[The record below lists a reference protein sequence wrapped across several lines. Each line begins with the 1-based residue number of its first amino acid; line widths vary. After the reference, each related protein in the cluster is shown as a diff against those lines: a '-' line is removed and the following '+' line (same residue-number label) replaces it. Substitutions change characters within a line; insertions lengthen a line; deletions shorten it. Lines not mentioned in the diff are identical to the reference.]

1 MYQAKAEGGNRFRMF
16 DSTLGDK
23 LKKQVLMA
31 VQLHESLQNDEFE
44 LMYQPQIDLE
54 TGEISACEALLRWCP
69 ADESQSVPPSEFI
82 PIAERTDLIVLIGQ
96 WVLEQACQQVKVWR
110 SKGINLRV
118 DVNVSGKE
126 LVQPNFFEN
135 LDECK
140 SGYNLAPQDI
150 GIELTEN
157 ILIQAND
164 VVINGLKAQREKG
177 VDISIDDF
185 GVGYSSLSY
194 LRQFP
199 ISHLKVDRSFLLN
212 APENEFDSAIMEAI
226 VNVGKKL
233 NLSIVAEGVETEKQA
248 TYCQHLNVDF
258 AQGYLY
264 AKPMSAKD
272 IEKRFY
278 ASLSD

>member
-1 MYQAKAEGGNRFRMF
+1 M
-16 DSTLGDK
+16 
-23 LKKQVLMA
+23 
-31 VQLHESLQNDEFE
+31 
-44 LMYQPQIDLE
+44 
-54 TGEISACEALLRWCP
+54 
-69 ADESQSVPPSEFI
+69 
-82 PIAERTDLIVLIGQ
+82 
-96 WVLEQACQQVKVWR
+96 
-110 SKGINLRV
+110 
-118 DVNVSGKE
+118 
-126 LVQPNFFEN
+126 
-135 LDECK
+135 
-140 SGYNLAPQDI
+140 
-150 GIELTEN
+150 
-157 ILIQAND
+157 
-164 VVINGLKAQREKG
+164 
-177 VDISIDDF
+177 DISIDDF

-248 TYCQHLNVDF
+248 NYCQRLQVDF

-264 AKPMSAKD
+264 AKPMSAKE